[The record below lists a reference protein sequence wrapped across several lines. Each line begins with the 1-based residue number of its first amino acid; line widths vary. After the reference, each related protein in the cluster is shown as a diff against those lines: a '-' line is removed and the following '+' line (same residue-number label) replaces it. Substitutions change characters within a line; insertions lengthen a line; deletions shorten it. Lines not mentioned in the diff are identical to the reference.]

1 MSMNLRVEAER
12 DVIVCFNNQHD
23 VQRTSFEVWQTPT
36 AVTYTILESSDPAG
50 WYKAWVLE
58 NSRDEDM
65 ITYAEDDPL
74 CEREPVETTVYN
86 AGREH
91 VEQFDAWLQKME
103 ENGWTVHYS
112 AI

>member
-1 MSMNLRVEAER
+1 MSMNLLVEAER

-58 NSRDEDM
+58 NSQDE
-65 ITYAEDDPL
+65 IWNIYADDDIFE
-74 CEREPVETTVYN
+74 EREPVDTTVYN
-86 AGREH
+86 PGREH
-91 VEQFDAWLQKME
+91 VEQFDAWLKEME
-103 ENGWTVHYS
+103 ENGWTVRYGL
-112 AI
+112 I